1 MQKSPRFSIASMWAA
16 GGGRARGAAGHAS
29 IHRTPRG
36 RVGAPSQ
43 KGKAAR
49 LASVCGEAHI
59 KSTAGR
65 SDSLAGGSD
74 VSGNEAINLVP
85 VLRCSA
91 ASGIQLPCA
100 EWGLLLS
107 ASEEP
112 TPGSPPRPITLTSPL
127 SELAG
132 RAGEAAGT
140 SLLSPRAWGAPSVLP
155 SRPGLSPCTGGGA
168 TQPAWPLPSPATSG
182 PTAAAPAGPA
192 PASAA
197 AHRSA
202 PSGRPRLPPARPR
215 LRPCLLSARHPPP
228 ARSLSVQLGLG
239 GAPYVCLP
247 LLSRSQT
254 RSRRNGEVLE

>member
-202 PSGRPRLPPARPR
+202 PSGRPRLPPARPAA
-215 LRPCLLSARHPPP
+215 ARRGPSPASVPAVRSPSPSGTELVCATWSRRRAVRVPP
-228 ARSLSVQLGLG
+228 ASLKIPDAL
-239 GAPYVCLP
+239 
-247 LLSRSQT
+247 
-254 RSRRNGEVLE
+254 